1 MYQRLIGLLVQSG
14 ARAGKS
20 VINAYRRVVDAK
32 TDGEKMHSQTMNEF
46 KEQMG
51 SLIKT
56 PMTREEALAAI
67 TKALAATVGSV
78 DADVTEDTN
87 LVDDGLLDSLDSMT
101 FLFELEND
109 LGTKL
114 EAIDET
120 YDDFRVGSIVD
131 IVVAAT
137 V

>member
-1 MYQRLIGLLVQSG
+1 
-14 ARAGKS
+14 
-20 VINAYRRVVDAK
+20 
-32 TDGEKMHSQTMNEF
+32 
-46 KEQMG
+46 
-51 SLIKT
+51 
-56 PMTREEALAAI
+56 MTREEALAAI

-120 YDDFRVGSIVD
+120 YDDFRVGAIVD

-137 V
+137 S